1 MNQENIKSGKNVV
14 LIGMMGVGKTAFG
27 RQLADALG
35 YDFVDLDAMLED
47 VCNLKL
53 HEIYRKYG
61 RVRFAAE
68 ETLLLKKQLGRANCV
83 IAAGGAL
90 PPVAEQLALWQ
101 ALGVNLW
108 LKAAPGTML
117 RRIKKK
123 HNQVFLP
130 PHTDVET
137 ELAARQEAY
146 AAVADWQLDLE
157 NMGIEEAAGAACK
170 WLAGKL

>member
-1 MNQENIKSGKNVV
+1 MNQENIKNGKNVV

-68 ETLLLKKQLGRANCV
+68 ETLLLKKQMERANCV

-90 PPVAEQLALWQ
+90 SPSAEQQALWQ

-108 LKAAPGTML
+108 LMAAPDTML

-130 PHTDVET
+130 PHTTVEA
-137 ELAARQEAY
+137 EMAARYDAY
-146 AAVADWQLDLE
+146 AEVADWQLDLE
-157 NMGIEEAAGAACK
+157 NMGIEEAAGAACN
-170 WLAGKL
+170 WLATRL